1 MGKRNCEQSTEMTT
15 ILNGEAPSAKIKMR
29 DVEALLRDRIESGQ
43 YRAGDRLPS
52 ERELC
57 EELNVHR
64 RAVRTAIQVL
74 EHEGLVVRQ
83 PNCRATVGSADG
95 HNGHGHQQPST
106 QLSRFVA
113 LMMSHGTA
121 QEEGGTGQQ
130 RIFWGIN
137 QTLGMAGYHTVFLDL
152 VDAVG
157 VADEHAYREAKHLQY
172 ALDQGFGGIVFYCYS
187 YNSNR
192 DLLRKVAE
200 SVPLVL
206 IDRELPG
213 VEADYVGVT
222 NRKGTM
228 EAMEYLIDLGHRRI
242 AYVTRSEPLNT
253 VQDRLQGYL
262 TALRNKLGAS
272 PFEMVISVPT
282 NANYENW
289 PAFDA
294 VLNLPPEQRP
304 TAMVCVND
312 YEATHVTERLIAAGI
327 RVPEDISIVGCDNII
342 TKLPN
347 GVGLTTIAQP
357 FEQIGAEAAKL
368 FLRRMNDRNAEIIEV
383 DCPTRLI
390 VRESCCAV

>member
-1 MGKRNCEQSTEMTT
+1 MTT
-15 ILNGEAPSAKIKMR
+15 ILNGEMPSTKIKMH
-29 DVEALLRDRIESGQ
+29 DVEVLLRDRIETGI
-43 YRAGDRLPS
+43 YRPGERLPS

-64 RAVRTAIQVL
+64 RAVRTAMQVL
-74 EHEGLVVRQ
+74 EHEGLIVRQ
-83 PNCRATVGSADG
+83 PNCRATVGTPDDRVG
-95 HNGHGHQQPST
+95 HSDIAESST
-106 QLSRFVA
+106 PQLSRFVA
-113 LMMSHGTA
+113 LMMSHGTP

-130 RIFWGIN
+130 RIFWGMN

-152 VDAVG
+152 VDSVG
-157 VADEHAYREAKHLQY
+157 IADEHAYREAKHLQY

-192 DLLRKVAE
+192 DLLRKVARNA
-200 SVPLVL
+200 PLVL

-222 NRKGTM
+222 NREGTIN
-228 EAMEYLIDLGHRRI
+228 AVKHLIDLGHRRI
-242 AYVTRSEPLNT
+242 AYVTRSEPINT
-253 VQDRLQGYL
+253 VQERLQGYIA
-262 TALRNKLGAS
+262 ALRANFEPGC
-272 PFEMVISVPT
+272 FEMVVAVPSGIDYT
-282 NANYENW
+282 NW

-294 VLNLPPEQRP
+294 ILQLPADERP

-312 YEATHVTERLIAAGI
+312 YEAIHVAERLLAHGL
-327 RVPEDISIVGCDNII
+327 RVPEDVSIIGCDNII

-368 FLRRMNDRNAEIIEV
+368 FLRRVADRHAEIVEV

-390 VRESCCAV
+390 IRESCKALG

>member
-1 MGKRNCEQSTEMTT
+1 MTT

-29 DVEALLRDRIESGQ
+29 DVEALIRERIETGT
-43 YRAGDRLPS
+43 YRTGDRLPS

-74 EHEGLVVRQ
+74 EHQGLVVRQ
-83 PNCRATVGSADG
+83 PNCRATVGSLDG
-95 HNGHGHQQPST
+95 RGSHDEEPASAAP

-113 LMMSHGTA
+113 LMMSHGTP

-130 RIFWGIN
+130 RIFWGMN

-157 VADEHAYREAKHLQY
+157 IADEHAYREARHLQY

-192 DLLRKVAE
+192 DLLRKVAGKI
-200 SVPLVL
+200 PLVL

-222 NRKGTM
+222 NREGTID
-228 EAMEYLIDLGHRRI
+228 AVKHLIDLGHRRI

-262 TALRNKLGAS
+262 TALRGQLGLDS
-272 PFEMVISVPT
+272 FEMVISVPSS
-282 NANYENW
+282 ANYDNW

-294 VLNLPPEQRP
+294 ILQLPAEQRP
-304 TAMVCVND
+304 TAMVCAND
-312 YEATHVTERLIAAGI
+312 YEATHVSERLLAHGI
-327 RVPEDISIVGCDNII
+327 RIPEDISIIGCDNII

-368 FLRRMNDRNAEIIEV
+368 FLRRIADRRAEIVEV

-390 VRESCCAV
+390 IRESCRAI